1 MKTVIYRQIN
11 RSTIFFQFFRRVS
24 QHILYRHETNK
35 PWKCDQCDFAH
46 AVKHG
51 LQGHIRTTHKKESD
65 IKEVCHLCGWKTHSK
80 NNLRVHI
87 RCKHENIKRFSC
99 NVCDHQFYH
108 NKDLKVHIRGMLT
121 TLL

>member
-1 MKTVIYRQIN
+1 MLLY
-11 RSTIFFQFFRRVS
+11 FQFFRRVS

-35 PWKCDQCDFAH
+35 PWKCHLCDFTH

-108 NKDLKVHIRGMLT
+108 NKDLKVHVRGKIDINFESF
-121 TLL
+121 